1 MSWIVGQKEK
11 IVVLG
16 LFLFELNRPGHYD
29 LGKTG
34 E

>member
-1 MSWIVGQKEK
+1 MGQKEK
-11 IVVLG
+11 IVALG